1 LKNNLISYSRIFAF
15 TCITLFT
22 FAAPKVLASEAQTF
36 VTKLKAYHQKT
47 LTINAFS
54 LSHHYLN
61 KQYRSFDYWDHQ
73 TPNRSMAQRTV
84 EIDLVSKHF
93 YDNDI
98 YYTSGGML
106 LDRAHFE
113 NDTHSF
119 AYELNGN
126 YLGKQVINQGKGQ
139 FYRMGYILRNI
150 SFLAVRP
157 LFEENDIKNNM
168 TLKHNKKSAT
178 SILIHKTADDNVA
191 TYEFSNTSLQLVSLN
206 DKLKGTRFVYDDYQT
221 TRGLTYARIVSQ
233 HVDGAIEP
241 SYVIYNDQF
250 EVIEQ
255 VEPNKLEVPQGFD
268 SEVVRGDGILT
279 SQKIAK
285 DLYLVTD
292 SSAWRNSL
300 FKVNGSEITVFGASG
315 YSELAKKTIKLINE
329 QFPNKKIASVYVTHP
344 HGREISGLNV
354 FAEQGIEILADKY
367 SIEAIKAFPKFAKDI
382 ATFKFRTIENEQ
394 VINGAHFY
402 VLDNLHSKQQS
413 FVYFKDS
420 ELIFQSHFL
429 HIPFDNTIA
438 KVIPSYTRAFIEF
451 VRNKQLRFN
460 RIVGNHLNNNIS
472 VEVMNKTYDAI
483 L

>member
-1 LKNNLISYSRIFAF
+1 MTVHLINYSRVVVFA
-15 TCITLFT
+15 CIILFT
-22 FAAPKVLASEAQTF
+22 FLIPKVSAADVQAF
-36 VTKLKAYHQKT
+36 VTQLKTHYQNT
-47 LTINAFS
+47 SSITAFS

-61 KQYRSFDYWDHQ
+61 KQYRSHDYWDHQ

-84 EIDLVSKHF
+84 EIDMVKEHF
-93 YDNDI
+93 FDNDI

-113 NDTHSF
+113 NDTHSM

-150 SFLAVRP
+150 SFLAVRS
-157 LFEENDIKNNM
+157 LFEESDIEKNIRFE
-168 TLKHNKKSAT
+168 KNKKST
-178 SILIHKTADDNVA
+178 TTTLIHKTADGNIA
-191 TYEFSNTSLQLVSLN
+191 IYEFSNRSLQLVSLN
-206 DKLKGTRFVYDDYQT
+206 DKFKRTRFVYEDYHT

-250 EVIEQ
+250 EVIDQ
-255 VEPNKLEVPQGFD
+255 VEPNKLDVPQGFD
-268 SEVVRGDGILT
+268 SEVVRGDGILS

-285 DLYLVTD
+285 NLYLVTD

-315 YSELAKKTIKLINE
+315 YSELAQKTIKLINN
-329 QFPNKKIASVYVTHP
+329 QFPNKRITSVYVTHP

-354 FAEQGIEILADKY
+354 FAKLGVEILADKY
-367 SIEAIKAFPKFAKDI
+367 SIEAIKAFPKFGKEI
-382 ATFKFRTIENEQ
+382 SKFKFRTIENEQ
-394 VINGAHFY
+394 VIDGAHFY
-402 VLDNLHSKQQS
+402 VLDNLHSKKQS

-438 KVIPSYTRAFIEF
+438 KVIPSYTRTFIEF
-451 VRNKQLRFN
+451 VRNKKLKFN

-472 VEVMNKTYDAI
+472 VAVMNKTYDAI